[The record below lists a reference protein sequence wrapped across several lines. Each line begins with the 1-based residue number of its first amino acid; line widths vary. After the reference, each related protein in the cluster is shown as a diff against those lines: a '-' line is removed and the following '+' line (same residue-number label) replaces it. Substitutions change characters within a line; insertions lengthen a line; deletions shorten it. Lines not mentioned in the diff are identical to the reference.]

1 MLLATP
7 PPPKKQTKGNEN
19 YSKHISALEFSQ
31 FISANL
37 GCFIVLR
44 VKKGG

>member
-19 YSKHISALEFSQ
+19 YSKHIFALIKIFLL
-31 FISANL
+31 IWDAL
-37 GCFIVLR
+37 L
-44 VKKGG
+44 